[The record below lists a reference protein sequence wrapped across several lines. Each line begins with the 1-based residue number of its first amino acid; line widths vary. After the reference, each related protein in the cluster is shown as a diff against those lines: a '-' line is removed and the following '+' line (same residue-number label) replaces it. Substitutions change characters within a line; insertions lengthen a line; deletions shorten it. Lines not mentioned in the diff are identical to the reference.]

1 MGLGSVL
8 AIRAQVDSPC
18 AACLTSIILVTALLC
33 GLEAWREP
41 LRVSTAAA
49 AAGTKAESPGSGW
62 GVERGRVV
70 LRPRPGPDP
79 HSHLGQTHL
88 S

>member
-18 AACLTSIILVTALLC
+18 ATCLTSIILVTALLC

-41 LRVSTAAA
+41 LRVSTTAAA
-49 AAGTKAESPGSGW
+49 TGTRAEGPESGW
-62 GVERGRVV
+62 GMERGRVV
-70 LRPRPGPDP
+70 LRPSPGSDP
-79 HSHLGQTHL
+79 HSHLRQTHL